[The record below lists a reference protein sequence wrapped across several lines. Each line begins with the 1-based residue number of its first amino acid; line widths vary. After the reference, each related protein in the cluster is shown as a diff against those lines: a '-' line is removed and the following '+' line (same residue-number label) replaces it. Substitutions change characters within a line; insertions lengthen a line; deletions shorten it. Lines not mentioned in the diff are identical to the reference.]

1 MTTAEFIIGHSSDD
15 AAERRQEARK
25 IFWAFLA
32 AIVIHLIIGYV
43 LALSNGLFS
52 SAEPVAE
59 EEKPMEMTFV
69 DLATPAPVAPKNSM
83 FVENDE
89 SKQTAAPTQKTFESN
104 ANSIGASEADAK
116 GNMPVPSQD
125 GREQPWMNLQSQ
137 QHSLAVD
144 GAQPQPS
151 APPMQTPQ
159 PSQAP
164 TAAPTPRPD
173 EFALL
178 TKTPTPPPIQRS
190 TPAQPQRP
198 KSSYRPEQVQ
208 TRMRGNISN
217 RGRSSVN
224 AVGTPLGQYQ
234 KKLIDAIGSRWYSY
248 MEQRG
253 ELAGLGT
260 LQLHFFVDRSGRV
273 TKLKVVQNTSNEA
286 FANIC
291 LQSVLEAPL
300 DPIPDDV
307 ANALPS
313 EGLEVEG
320 LSFTMYAN

>member
-15 AAERRQEARK
+15 AAERRQETRK

-32 AIVIHLIIGYV
+32 AIFIHLVIGYV
-43 LALSNGLFS
+43 LAVSNGLFS
-52 SAEPVAE
+52 SALPVTE

-69 DLATPAPVAPKNSM
+69 DLATPAPIAPKNSM

-89 SKQTAAPTQKTFESN
+89 SKQTAEPKDKTFESN
-104 ANSIGASEADAK
+104 ANSIGASELAATD
-116 GNMPVPSQD
+116 NMPVPSQN
-125 GREQPWMNLQSQ
+125 GRDQPWMNFQSQ
-137 QHSLAVD
+137 PHSLAVD

-173 EFALL
+173 QFALL
-178 TKTPTPPPIQRS
+178 TKTPTPPPLQQS

-224 AVGTPLGQYQ
+224 AMGTPLGRYQ
-234 KKLIDAIGSRWYSY
+234 KQLYDAVGSRWYYYVGRDRDLISI
-248 MEQRG
+248 
-253 ELAGLGT
+253 GT
-260 LQLHFFVDRSGRV
+260 ARLVFSVDRSGRP
-273 TKLKVVQNTSNEA
+273 TNLKVVENSSNES
-286 FANIC
+286 FANAC
-291 LQSVLEAPL
+291 LQSVLEIQLP
-300 DPIPDDV
+300 PIPDDV
-307 ANALPS
+307 ASTLPP
-313 EGLEVEG
+313 EGLEEEM
-320 LSFTMYAN
+320 SFTMYAN